1 MTTPTL
7 SYGAEQVRR
16 FDPDRY
22 LCAMFAPADRRE
34 DLLALA
40 AFNIEL
46 ARVREQVSETML
58 GRIRL
63 QWWREAVEGIFVDSP
78 RRHQVVEPLAR
89 AVRRHGLDRATLE
102 RMIDAREADLDEGP
116 PIDMTALEAYAEATA
131 GALAALSLQVLGAST
146 PPARD
151 AARDVA
157 VAWGLA
163 GLLRSV
169 VFHARAKRLYLPGE
183 LLDRHGVDRGR
194 LFELRGS
201 PALAAA
207 ARETAERARSRLAQA
222 RTRAGSVPRAA
233 LPVLLPARLADGYL
247 RALARAGH
255 DPMAPSLAAR
265 PPLNAWRASM
275 AALTGRY

>member
-1 MTTPTL
+1 MTERKL
-7 SYGAEQVRR
+7 SYSADQVRQY
-16 FDPDRY
+16 DPDRF
-22 LCAMFAPADRRE
+22 LCAMFAPAGRRE

-63 QWWREAVEGIFVDSP
+63 QWWREAVDSIFAGAP
-78 RRHQVVEPLAR
+78 RRHQVVEALAR
-89 AVRRHGLDRATLE
+89 AVHRHGLDRATLE
-102 RMIDAREADLDEGP
+102 RMIDTREADLEEGP
-116 PIDMTALEAYAEATA
+116 PADMAALEAYAEGTA
-131 GALAALSLQVLGAST
+131 GALAALSLRVLDADA
-146 PPARD
+146 PAARD

-157 VAWGLA
+157 IAWGLT

-183 LLDRHGVDRGR
+183 LLDRHGVDRGC
-194 LFELRGS
+194 LFELHGG

-207 ARETAERARSRLAQA
+207 ARETAERARCRIAHA
-222 RTRAGSVPRAA
+222 RTLRRSVPRAA
-233 LPVLLPARLADGYL
+233 LPVLLPARLADAYL
-247 RALARAGH
+247 GALARAGH
-255 DPMAPSLAAR
+255 DPMAPSVAMRA
-265 PPLNAWRASM
+265 PLNAWRASL